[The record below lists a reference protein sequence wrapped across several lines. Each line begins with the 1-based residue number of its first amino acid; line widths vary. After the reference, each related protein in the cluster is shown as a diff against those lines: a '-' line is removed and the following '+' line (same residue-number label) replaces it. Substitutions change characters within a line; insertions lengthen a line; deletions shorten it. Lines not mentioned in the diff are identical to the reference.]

1 MRGRAVIPEK
11 EAGGQY
17 LIIRSC
23 VRGSEVL
30 PGGSPLVGQGL
41 GPQAGL
47 AGGR

>member
-1 MRGRAVIPEK
+1 MIPEE

-17 LIIRSC
+17 LIIRPS

-41 GPQAGL
+41 GPQTQLVGEGT
-47 AGGR
+47 GGR